1 MKKRYLFIL
10 IIVLGSKLMAQ
21 DIKNI
26 LSNERWA
33 FGSGGPAFSR
43 GTDYFF
49 KSDGTFTVDYIY
61 SGGQYIKTHGKGKYH
76 YQPETQEVFL
86 RFSRK
91 NKAIRNEN
99 WTSKKVIQV
108 AFSVNDTIYNITTF
122 NDWRRK
128 RGNYLAKGEPT
139 VFSFSIKLKTALGF
153 KLMSD
158 TNGYKNELS
167 IFDMSR
173 GSFSREKIPNE

>member
-1 MKKRYLFIL
+1 MKKRCLFIL

-61 SGGQYIKTHGKGKYH
+61 SGGQYIKTSTKGKYH

-86 RFSRK
+86 RFSRR
-91 NKAIRNEN
+91 NNAIKNEN
-99 WTSKKVIQV
+99 WSAKNAIKL
-108 AFSVNDTIYNITTF
+108 AFSAHDTIYTITTQ
-122 NDWRRK
+122 NDWK
-128 RGNYLAKGEPT
+128 KKKGKYFAKGEVT
-139 VFSFSIKLKTALGF
+139 TYSFSIKLKTALGF

-158 TNGYKNELS
+158 TSGYKNENN

-173 GSFSREKIPNE
+173 GSFSREKIPDE